1 MVLVVAGE
9 VTEFHRTGQVRI
21 LAVSSPERMPR
32 LPDLPTFAE
41 LGQPDLT
48 AEEWFG
54 VLLPAG
60 APAPIVEG
68 LHRAIAAAA
77 AAPELQEALARLEY
91 RAATSS
97 PQGVRRAHPR
107 GARTLAAHRAG
118 VGLQGGGVTPRARPG
133 AVPEDNTE
141 EEYQHGIEQGHRDRR
156 AHGRH
161 GVQAGE
167 PQPADPAGGDR
178 RVRRKAHKEG
188 AAIAALHARRPD
200 DQATCNADIYR
211 RINGL
216 IRERCDI
223 VLNNSTG
230 GGSSGDMLLPRPDG
244 MFENNFE
251 ERLKGLDAG
260 AEMATL
266 DGFTAVDTFGDKE
279 ILVITTPSRCEAMA
293 KRFQERGIKPEW
305 EVFNPAHV
313 IQDVTRLIQK
323 GYDKPPYYINMVLG
337 TDRNFQGGM
346 PYSDDLLTAMVKLLP
361 PQSVWCL
368 SAIGPAQLPGTTRA
382 MTWAATCA
390 WGWRTTTTTAV
401 ACWRRNEMLV
411 RAPFAS
417 PRSSTSR
424 SPRPPRR
431 GTCWAWSR

>member
-1 MVLVVAGE
+1 MASNGKVIVTVAP
-9 VTEFHRTGQVRI
+9 TGGMASKQ
-21 LAVSSPERMPR
+21 ANPN
-32 LPDLPTFAE
+32 LPTQPEEIAE
-41 LGQPDLT
+41 S
-48 AEEWFG
+48 
-54 VLLPAG
+54 V
-60 APAPIVEG
+60 
-68 LHRAIAAAA
+68 
-77 AAPELQEALARLEY
+77 Y
-91 RAATSS
+91 RSF
-97 PQGVRRAHPR
+97 
-107 GARTLAAHRAG
+107 
-118 VGLQGGGVTPRARPG
+118 
-133 AVPEDNTE
+133 
-141 EEYQHGIEQGHRDRR
+141 
-156 AHGRH
+156 
-161 GVQAGE
+161 
-167 PQPADPAGGDR
+167 
-178 RVRRKAHKEG
+178 KEG

-216 IRERCDI
+216 IRGRGCDI

-266 DGFTAVDTFGDKE
+266 DGFTAVDVFGERE

-305 EVFNPAHV
+305 EVFNPAHIV
-313 IQDVTRLIQK
+313 QDVTRLIRK

-361 PQSVWCL
+361 PQSIWCL

-382 MTWAATCA
+382 MMMGGHVRVGLEDNNYYNKGVLAT
-390 WGWRTTTTTAV
+390 
-401 ACWRRNEMLV
+401 NEMLV
-411 RAPFAS
+411 ARTVRIAKELTLEIAS
-417 PRSSTSR
+417 PAEARETLGLPAINSR
-424 SPRPPRR
+424 G
-431 GTCWAWSR
+431 GT